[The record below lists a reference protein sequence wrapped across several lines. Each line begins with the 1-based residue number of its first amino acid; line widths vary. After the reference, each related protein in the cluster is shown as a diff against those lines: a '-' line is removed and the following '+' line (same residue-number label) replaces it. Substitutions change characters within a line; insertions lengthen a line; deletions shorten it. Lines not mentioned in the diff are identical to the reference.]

1 MNEPTARNLHAVD
14 AARFSAGDEVTDN
27 GTTPPDGTPPA
38 AGRSASKA
46 RPERPIPTDRLKF
59 DNQVE
64 VLKQV
69 ASMSG
74 NNRKGVDAET
84 MSAAINLRGGTG
96 GLNSRFFRAS
106 GWFEAVGRGEY
117 TASDGL
123 LQYWRH
129 INVDP
134 DDHQAATAGM
144 RSEVKR
150 SWFWDV
156 VGPMLE
162 NGHPVREKAILLQ
175 LATSAN
181 ATDHRAQLET
191 IVDWLVWVGLVRR
204 DGESVVLAT
213 APKLG
218 NEIRE
223 VETDDADDNE
233 GVDEGVDEGVAEHE
247 FDRVESGDPPARHTV
262 IDDDA
267 IISFNVSVRLT
278 ANDVQNLS
286 EEQMHFVMGLAEKLR
301 G

>member
-14 AARFSAGDEVTDN
+14 VARFSAGDEVTDS
-27 GTTPPDGTPPA
+27 GTTPPEGTPPA

-96 GLNSRFFRAS
+96 GLNSRFFRAA

-134 DDHQAATAGM
+134 EDHQAATAGM

-162 NGHPVREKAILLQ
+162 NGHPVREKAMLLQ
-175 LATSAN
+175 LATAAN

-191 IVDWLVWVGLVRR
+191 IIDWLVWVGLVRR

-213 APKLG
+213 AVAAKAG
-218 NEIRE
+218 NEISE
-223 VETDDADDNE
+223 VEPDNADNADNA
-233 GVDEGVDEGVAEHE
+233 GVDEAIAERE
-247 FDRVESGDPPARHTV
+247 TDRVDSGEPPARHTG
-262 IDDDA
+262 IGDDA